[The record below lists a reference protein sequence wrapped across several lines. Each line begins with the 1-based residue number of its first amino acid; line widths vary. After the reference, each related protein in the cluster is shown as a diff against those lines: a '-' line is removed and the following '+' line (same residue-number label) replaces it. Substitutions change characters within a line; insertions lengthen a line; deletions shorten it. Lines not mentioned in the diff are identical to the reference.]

1 MLRLP
6 QFSVESPATLEGA
19 LELLAAHAGR
29 ALPIAGG
36 TDLLPNLKHRIAEPE
51 LLVSLA
57 NVAELRG
64 IRVDDEGALVIGAMT
79 PLDAVAHHPEVQ
91 ARAPALAQAAG
102 LVASPQIR
110 RMGTLGGNVMLDTR
124 CRYIN
129 QTHFWR
135 KALGFCLKKDGS
147 LCHVVAGGQKCVAAA
162 SNDTAPALMSLG
174 GELGFRSKGG
184 ERRAKVD
191 ELWKSD
197 GVFNKRSGLD
207 ELLVSVRVPAQRSG
221 HRGAYGKLRERGS
234 FDFPQLGIAVRVDL
248 EGGSVADADVC
259 VVALQARPL
268 RLKGVAELLKG
279 TRPGEPS
286 FADAVEKLG
295 ERAHQQCHPMPNIPG
310 DPEYRR
316 EMVPIYVR
324 RTLLSA
330 LGLGERPL
338 S

>member
-6 QFSVESPATLEGA
+6 QFTLERPTTLDAA
-19 LELLAAHAGR
+19 LALLAEHSGR

-57 NVAELRG
+57 DVSELRG
-64 IRVDDEGALVIGAMT
+64 VELAGDGSLVIGAMT
-79 PLDAVAHHPEVQ
+79 SLDTVASHPEVQ

-102 LVASPQIR
+102 IVASPQIR

-135 KALGFCLKKDGS
+135 QALGFCLKKDGS
-147 LCHVVAGGQKCVAAA
+147 VCHVVAGGQKCVAAA

-174 GELGFRSKGG
+174 GELVFRSKSA
-184 ERRAKVD
+184 ERRLAID

-197 GVFNKRSGLD
+197 GIFNKRSGLD
-207 ELLVSVRVPAQRSG
+207 ELLVSVRVPKQHPG

-234 FDFPQLGIAVRVDL
+234 FDFPQLGIAARIDL
-248 EGGSVADADVC
+248 EGHAVADADVA

-268 RLKGVAELLKG
+268 HVKNVAELLRG
-279 TRPGEPS
+279 SRPGEPS
-286 FADAVEKLG
+286 FLDAVAKVAL
-295 ERAHQQCHPMPNIPG
+295 RARQQCHPMPNVPG

-316 EMVPIYVR
+316 EMVPVYVK
-324 RTLLSA
+324 RTLLA
-330 LGLGERPL
+330 AVGLGERPL

>member
-6 QFSVESPATLEGA
+6 QFSVESPTTLDAA
-19 LELLAAHAGR
+19 LALLAEHAGR

-57 NVAELRG
+57 NVKELAG
-64 IRVDDEGALVIGAMT
+64 IRLEDDGSLVIGAMT
-79 PLDAVAHHPEVQ
+79 PLDRVASHPEVR

-102 LVASPQIR
+102 IVASPQIR

-135 KALGFCLKKDGS
+135 QALGFCLKKDGS
-147 LCHVVAGGQKCVAAA
+147 VCHVVAGGKKCVAAA

-174 GELGFRSKGG
+174 GELTFRSKSG
-184 ERRAKVD
+184 ERRTKID
-191 ELWKSD
+191 ELWKTD
-197 GVFNKRSGLD
+197 GIFNKRSGLD
-207 ELLVSVRVPAQRSG
+207 ELLVSVRVPRQHAG

-234 FDFPQLGIAVRVDL
+234 FDFPQLGIAARVDL
-248 EGGSVADADVC
+248 DGGSVADAAVC

-268 RLKGVAELLKG
+268 HIKDVAATLSG
-279 TRPGEPS
+279 TRPGDRS
-286 FADAVEKLG
+286 FTDAVARVG
-295 ERAHQQCHPMPNIPG
+295 ERAFQQCHPMPNIPG

-316 EMVPIYVR
+316 EMVPVYVR
-324 RTLLSA
+324 RTLLA
-330 LGLGERPL
+330 AVGLGERPL
-338 S
+338 T